1 MTDKRDTSDLE
12 AILARRALLISTALA
27 ALSCSSPESPTTE
40 APTSATMTATVGT
53 TSSGTTAATASAG
66 AKPPAAL
73 ASWDDVLKAAPPR
86 GVPTSMSKLEKQQF
100 EWLEQQLTTEYE
112 AIRAVYTGAPNCDA
126 ADPTC
131 RASWRDVGN
140 KAKAMY
146 DATRGRGFGGCG
158 GANGETASLL
168 GRRNQHRHYLEKVI
182 ADAERHLTDTAAA
195 FSAQGEQE
203 WRKLM
208 ANAKQVPPM
217 PCLSPCPMPDVRAIM
232 NSIPFAESSAAL
244 APQDPA
250 KATLKSLATDFKS
263 NRKPARLVVRGHAN
277 ANEPKPAELALAR
290 AKAVAAELIAAG
302 VDKASIEAFSYG
314 TDLPLERGNGEA
326 NRRVDFEVVPT
337 TP

>member
-1 MTDKRDTSDLE
+1 VTHKRDTSDLE
-12 AILARRALLISTALA
+12 AILARRALLVSTALA
-27 ALSCSSPESPTTE
+27 ALSCGSPEGPTSE
-40 APTSATMTATVGT
+40 APTSATATAMSSHSAVAA
-53 TSSGTTAATASAG
+53 TSSS

-73 ASWDDVLKAAPPR
+73 ASWDEVVKAAPPR
-86 GVPTSMSKLEKQQF
+86 GIPASMTGLEKQQF
-100 EWLEQQLTTEYE
+100 EWLEQQLTAEYD
-112 AIRAVYTGAPNCDA
+112 AIRAVYTGAPDCDA
-126 ADPTC
+126 ADASC
-131 RASWRDVGN
+131 RASWREVGN

-158 GANGETASLL
+158 SANGETASLL

-182 ADAERHLTDTAAA
+182 ADAEQHLTDTAAS

-232 NSIPFAESSAAL
+232 NSIPFAAGSGTL
-244 APQDPA
+244 GPQDPA
-250 KATLKSLATDFKS
+250 KATLKSLATDFKT
-263 NRKPARLVVRGHAN
+263 NRKPARLVVRGHAD
-277 ANEPKPAELALAR
+277 ATEPKPAELALAR

-302 VDKASIEAFSYG
+302 VDKATIETFSYSS
-314 TDLPLERGNGEA
+314 DLPLERGSSDA
-326 NRRVDFEVVPT
+326 NRRVDFEVVPK